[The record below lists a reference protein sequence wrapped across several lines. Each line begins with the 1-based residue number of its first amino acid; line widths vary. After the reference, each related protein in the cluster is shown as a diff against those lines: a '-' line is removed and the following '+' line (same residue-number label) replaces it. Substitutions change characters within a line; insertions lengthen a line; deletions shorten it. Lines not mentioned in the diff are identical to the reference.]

1 MPGTRRTPIG
11 REPTQQITRRAALL
25 WRDMTMLKCR
35 CPRTRTVSQ
44 DMCGMCKRSYDIHEE
59 LCQELGLKPWQ
70 WPCVVRKTPSMA
82 GPSGPPL
89 SDPGG
94 KATLARMAALDEA
107 VALLEAEEEKT

>member
-25 WRDMTMLKCR
+25 WRDMCR
-35 CPRTRTVSQ
+35 LRCTCPKSKPVTRE
-44 DMCGMCKRSYDIHEE
+44 CANCEHSYGLHDKLHTE
-59 LCQELGLKPWQ
+59 LALRPWQ

-82 GPSGPPL
+82 GPSGVPL

-107 VALLEAEEEKT
+107 VASLEAEEEKN